1 MHLRWSRCRLKV
13 NRPTQ
18 RFSFWVLF
26 TVVTMS
32 HYLNMTSRPYTTS
45 HCLNITWQHY
55 MTTSSFSIT
64 ISQHDITLSQHDITI
79 SHDITWHDIVT
90 TSHCLNMTSRPS
102 HCLNITLSRHHIVS
116 TSRQHDTS
124 HDNITLSQHLNV
136 PYTGISQY
144 FLCIWSS
151 SNLFFRKHS
160 FLCFSLP
167 LKQFKL
173 NFSDPFEVFEAT
185 S

>member
-1 MHLRWSRCRLKV
+1 VHLRWSRCRLKV

-79 SHDITWHDIVT
+79 SHDITWH
-90 TSHCLNMTSRPS
+90 
-102 HCLNITLSRHHIVS
+102 HIVS
-116 TSRQHDTS
+116 TSHCHD
-124 HDNITLSQHLNV
+124 ITLSRPHDNMTHHMTTLHCHNILMFLTQAFRSTFYVFGLLRIYFFESTV
-136 PYTGISQY
+136 FSVFPYH
-144 FLCIWSS
+144 WSN
-151 SNLFFRKHS
+151 SNWTFPILLR
-160 FLCFSLP
+160 SLKP
-167 LKQFKL
+167 L
-173 NFSDPFEVFEAT
+173 VR
-185 S
+185 